1 MTSVF
6 LDNASCWLF
15 ILINFHSVHFELY
28 TPQVL
33 LAMGIQPS
41 NPVVPCSPETFF
53 VYSHAKQSRAEYLSG
68 VEKQERTR
76 RSHLLKQ
83 IAAKVSKL
91 SQSEQT
97 KHDNF
102 VREFSVFTSIERME
116 LESLKSLKQTYE
128 RGLQMG
134 VHIDTDIYE
143 EKQPRLR
150 VLLQKEEM
158 SQHFDAL
165 KAIVSE

>member
-1 MTSVF
+1 M
-6 LDNASCWLF
+6 
-15 ILINFHSVHFELY
+15 
-28 TPQVL
+28 
-33 LAMGIQPS
+33 
-41 NPVVPCSPETFF
+41 
-53 VYSHAKQSRAEYLSG
+53 SG
-68 VEKQERTR
+68 VEKKERTR
-76 RSHLLKQ
+76 RSHLWKQ
-83 IAAKVSKL
+83 IAVKVSKL
-91 SQSEQT
+91 SQSEQA

-134 VHIDTDIYE
+134 VYIDADIYE

-165 KAIVSE
+165 KAIVCE